1 MYIAIFEKRRIYEG
15 IRRPHAIVI
24 GKLYM
29 TNDPTSPGA
38 DIAAYAYRPS
48 LLGAPWEFRITAGG
62 LEWEAGRKT
71 GSVALRD
78 IRRIRLSF
86 RPANMQTR
94 RYVTEIWADNA
105 PKLQIVSC
113 SWKSMVVQERL
124 DGPYAAF
131 VRELHA
137 RIAQAGVHARLERG
151 SHPLVYW
158 PGLVVFAAV
167 TLGLLALI
175 VRALQ
180 AQALGGAAFIGV
192 FCILFLWQS
201 GNFFR
206 RNVPGVY
213 RPDALPA
220 TLLPK
225 G

>member
-1 MYIAIFEKRRIYEG
+1 MS
-15 IRRPHAIVI
+15 
-24 GKLYM
+24 
-29 TNDPTSPGA
+29 NDLTSLGA
-38 DIAAYAYRPS
+38 DVAAYAYRPS
-48 LLGAPWEFRITAGG
+48 LLGAPWEFKLTAGG

-71 GSVALRD
+71 GRVALRD

-86 RPANMQTR
+86 RPANMQTQR
-94 RYVTEIWADNA
+94 FVTEIWADNA

-137 RIAQAGVHARLERG
+137 RIAQAGIHARFERG

-158 PGLVVFAAV
+158 PGLVVFAGV

-192 FCILFLWQS
+192 FCILFLSQG

-213 RPDALPA
+213 RPDALPT